1 VIYFL
6 SVDLASK
13 FSAAILRDETG
24 QVRWQADSA
33 GKTANEWVDT
43 LAAVADRISQNFELH
58 ILVEDVPYG
67 VSSQAMTKPAT
78 RLQGMLMHAMGT
90 IEFYFINPST
100 WMKDYEG
107 VARAPK
113 GMTKAESLKYRD
125 AKALEHATR
134 LGYEPPDLIQKY
146 KDSLPEGTKVL
157 KKNTD
162 PLAKSM
168 TDYVMAF
175 LINDWLQRHVDEYK
189 TLTGVQPPLI

>member
-1 VIYFL
+1 MIYYL

-24 QVRWQADSA
+24 QVRWQGDSTGKSAD
-33 GKTANEWVDT
+33 EWTDI
-43 LAAVADRISQNFELH
+43 LATVADRISQNFELH

-67 VSSQAMTKPAT
+67 VSSQAMTKPVT
-78 RLQGMLMHAMGT
+78 RLQGMLMKAMGK

-113 GMTKAESLKYRD
+113 GMSKSESLKYRN
-125 AKALEHATR
+125 AKALEHASR
-134 LGYEPPDLIQKY
+134 LGYQPPDLVANWQKENPDL
-146 KDSLPEGTKVL
+146 KPL
-157 KKNTD
+157 KKYTSN
-162 PLAKSM
+162 LEKNM

-175 LINDWLQRHVDEYK
+175 LINDWLVNHLHEYK
-189 TLTGVQPPLI
+189 TLTGVQPPVI